1 MATEATVNGQTVIR
15 SDLYT
20 HRWCDAYG
28 PDVCKYVEHFVD
40 TAFAG
45 ADSPAAYTTTL
56 IENGADESTVALVA
70 GSPNGAIAFKS
81 DENDNDGC
89 QSQLKGEA
97 FYLASMY
104 PTYMGARFKVSD
116 ATNSDLIVGL
126 AITDT
131 TLLGG
136 LSDGIYFRKDEDD
149 TTLYLVA
156 EKNSLETKIGLTTMA
171 DDTYVVAEAL
181 YQNSVVDLYINGTK
195 VAELANSDPNFPDDE
210 YLTPSMGI
218 LAGAAAVGGKTL
230 TVDWF
235 NVIQIQSTG

>member
-1 MATEATVNGQTVIR
+1 MTTEATVNGNLVLR

-28 PDVCKYVEHFVD
+28 PDVCKYIEHFVNVPF
-40 TAFAG
+40 TG
-45 ADSPAAYTTTL
+45 ADAPAAYTTTL

-70 GSPNGAIAFKS
+70 GSAGGELAFKS

-97 FYLASMY
+97 FYFAAMY
-104 PTYMGARFKVSD
+104 PTYMGARFKVTD
-116 ATNSDLIVGL
+116 ATNSDIIVGL
-126 AITDT
+126 GITDT

-136 LSDGIYFRKDEDD
+136 LSDGLYFRKDEDD

-156 EKNSLETKIGLTTMA
+156 EKNSLETKVGLVTMA
-171 DDTYVVAEAL
+171 DATYVVAEAL
-181 YQNSVVDLYINGTK
+181 YQNGMVDIYINGTK
-195 VAELANSDPNFPDDE
+195 VGELANSDPNFPDDE

-218 LAGAAAVGGKTL
+218 LAGSAAVGGHTL

-235 NVIQIQSTG
+235 NVIQIQAT